1 MAAAPPRLQR
11 QYDQIQQALVA
22 LDRSAQQSDD
32 NRRRF
37 MQRLLS
43 VIEDIYDDMV
53 ARLRECETGRD
64 VREAIGPL
72 EEINPEL
79 FELIMEKLA
88 EQVYRNNN
96 SYDFDAAELKQSIEP
111 ILLKDRRN
119 LRFTAVNQQ
128 PLKPRIT
135 GPRTLPEGDPP
146 PDDSSFWD
154 DLVSSFTGRSSLSS
168 RGSRGSRGRP
178 PPPFRPPRSLPRR
191 DDPITRRLN
200 DRGSLGSYGAI
211 DDDDEP
217 DSDDDI
223 PSLNSQYKNPLRPRL
238 GGWLIKTKSKSQVKN
253 KSLKTKNKRARSKKR
268 SKERLNNKPKLSFM

>member
-11 QYDQIQQALVA
+11 QYDQIRQALVA

-53 ARLRECETGRD
+53 SRLRECETGRD

-72 EEINPEL
+72 EEINPDL

-119 LRFTAVNQQ
+119 LRFTAVDPQ
-128 PLKPRIT
+128 PLKTRIT
-135 GPRTLPEGDPP
+135 GPRTLPEGEPP
-146 PDDSSFWD
+146 PDDSSIFD
-154 DLVSSFTGRSSLSS
+154 SLLSVFS
-168 RGSRGSRGRP
+168 NGRGSRGSRGRP
-178 PPPFRPPRSLPRR
+178 PPPFRPPRSGPRR
-191 DDPITRRLN
+191 DDPITRRRN
-200 DRGSLGSYGAI
+200 DRGSIGSYGSI

-217 DSDDDI
+217 DSDDDL
-223 PSLNSQYKNPLRPRL
+223 PSLTSTQYRTPLRPRI